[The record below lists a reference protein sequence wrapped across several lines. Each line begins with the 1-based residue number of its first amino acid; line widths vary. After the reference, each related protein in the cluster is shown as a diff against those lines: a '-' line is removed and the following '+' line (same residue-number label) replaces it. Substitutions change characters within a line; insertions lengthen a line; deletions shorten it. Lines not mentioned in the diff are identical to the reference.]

1 MRTEIELSNYRCFPP
16 GRDACLTFGPGFTAI
31 VGQNNAGKSSLLRFF
46 WEYRQLWEWLSAK
59 NNLIN
64 MGQFGW
70 GGTQGTT
77 DPDEVFSNLNSE
89 DLQVKFALKDLA
101 PDPEAYPAPD
111 ALIINIARNT
121 PGQAGLTWILGGY
134 RAKKISWEGTDTL
147 EVRGRRY
154 AIQPYAELFRALASS
169 VYIGPFRNAL
179 NAAGAR
185 HYDIEIGHDFIS
197 SWSRF
202 KSGVS
207 KAENRA
213 AIKLT
218 EELRRIFGF
227 QSLEINPTN
236 EGTTMQ
242 VNVDGQPYRLE
253 ELGAG
258 LAQFLIT
265 LAFVAVQN
273 PPYVFIDEP
282 ELNLHPSL
290 QLDFLTTLASFAE
303 GGVVFGT
310 HSLGLARAANGGLYS
325 VRRHAP
331 GVSEL
336 HEFEATPDL
345 AELLG
350 ELSFSGYQDLGSSR
364 VLLVEGK
371 HEVLAFQRILRL
383 YGKEHEVAIV
393 SLAGTNLIN
402 ADSSAELEELRKLST
417 DIWVIIDSERQKA
430 GEPLAAPR
438 EAFVQNCERLGFQI
452 CVLERRAFE
461 NYLTEDAVSA
471 VKGDSISSVGSYETL
486 KEAGY
491 PWAKAENWRIAGHL
505 RRSDLD
511 ETDLGLFL
519 SRLAVAS

>member
-1 MRTEIELSNYRCFPP
+1 MW
-16 GRDACLTFGPGFTAI
+16 RDDLTL
-31 VGQNNAGKSSLLRFF
+31 VGG
-46 WEYRQLWEWLSAK
+46 
-59 NNLIN
+59 
-64 MGQFGW
+64 
-70 GGTQGTT
+70 GGTY
-77 DPDEVFSNLNSE
+77 S
-89 DLQVKFALKDLA
+89 
-101 PDPEAYPAPD
+101 
-111 ALIINIARNT
+111 
-121 PGQAGLTWILGGY
+121 
-134 RAKKISWEGTDTL
+134 
-147 EVRGRRY
+147 
-154 AIQPYAELFRALASS
+154 IQPYADIFGALATS

-185 HYDIEIGHDFIS
+185 HYDIEIGHDFIA

-202 KSGVS
+202 KSGAS

-213 AIKLT
+213 AIELT

-265 LAFVAVQN
+265 LAFVAVQK

-310 HSLGLARAANGGLYS
+310 HNLGLARAANGGLYS

-331 GVSEL
+331 GKSEL
-336 HEFEATPDL
+336 HEFEATPEL

-383 YGKEHEVAIV
+383 YGKEHETAIV
-393 SLAGTNLIN
+393 SLAGANLIN
-402 ADSSAELEELRKLST
+402 ADSAAELDELRKLSE
-417 DIWVIIDSERQKA
+417 DIWVIIDSERKAASEDVSSGRQKF
-430 GEPLAAPR
+430 AA
-438 EAFVQNCERLGFQI
+438 NCERLGFEV

-461 NYLTEDAVSA
+461 NYLTGDAIA
-471 VKGDSISSVGSYETL
+471 AAKGDGVAALEPFQSL
-486 KEAGY
+486 KEAGS
-491 PWAKAENWRIAGHL
+491 PWVKAENWRIAGHL
-505 RRSDLD
+505 SRADL
-511 ETDLGLFL
+511 EPTDLGRFL
-519 SRLAVAS
+519 IRLSS

>member
-1 MRTEIELSNYRCFPP
+1 MRIEVELRNYRCFPL
-16 GRDACLTFGPGFTAI
+16 GKAARLAFGPGFTAI

-46 WEYRQLWEWLSAK
+46 WEYRELWKWLAALNSLSNAK
-59 NNLIN
+59 E
-64 MGQFGW
+64 FGW

-89 DLQVKFALKDLA
+89 NLQIRFGLKDLA
-101 PDPEAYPAPD
+101 VGGGRHPAPEELVIEISRKNHL
-111 ALIINIARNT
+111 ASLSWVINGHPVDR
-121 PGQAGLTWILGGY
+121 
-134 RAKKISWEGTDTL
+134 ISWRGNHTL
-147 EVRGRRY
+147 VAGGGQY
-154 AIQPYAELFRALASS
+154 AIQPYAEMFQGLADS

-185 HYDIEIGHDFIS
+185 HYDIEIGHDFIN

-202 KSGVS
+202 KSGAS

-213 AIKLT
+213 AIELT

-265 LAFVAVQN
+265 LAFVAVKK

-290 QLDFLTTLASFAE
+290 QLDFLTTLASFAR

-325 VRRHAP
+325 VRRQEP
-331 GVSEL
+331 GNSEL

-383 YGKEHEVAIV
+383 YGKEHEIAIV

-402 ADSSAELEELRKLST
+402 ADSAAELEELRKLST
-417 DIWVIIDSERQKA
+417 DIWVVIDSERKDA
-430 GEPLAAPR
+430 GQALAPPR
-438 EAFVQNCERLGFQI
+438 EAFVQNCEKLGFQV
-452 CVLERRAFE
+452 CVLGRRAFE
-461 NYLTEDAVSA
+461 NYLTETAIKS
-471 VKGDSISSVGSYETL
+471 VKADSTAPLGHYETL
-486 KEAGY
+486 KEAGS

-505 RRSDLD
+505 GRSDLD
-511 ETDLGLFL
+511 QTDLGRFL
-519 SRLAVAS
+519 TRLTA